1 MAIIFGVLFIAAVV
15 LVVFI
20 GVSLIYDALNS
31 CIRAADA
38 LDRIAN
44 ALEAD
49 EETGGA
55 DNES

>member
-1 MAIIFGVLFIAAVV
+1 MATIFGVLFIAAVV
-15 LVVFI
+15 FVVFV
-20 GVSLIYDALNS
+20 GVSLICDALNS

-38 LDRIAN
+38 LERIAD

>member
-15 LVVFI
+15 FVVFI

-31 CIRAADA
+31 CIRVADA

-55 DNES
+55 DDES